1 MNIFLY
7 NRYRKIYKTNIS
19 LLYVIYKKQKVYITD
34 YFKKNGVIKKV
45 HKHLIEQK
53 SKKIVGGAGDTLKIG
68 SFNVYAW
75 KGYYANRENF
85 KNKFNAL
92 IKGSGIELLLT
103 QEDEI
108 ENSDDTTESVKAY
121 SLKDRDGI
129 PTRFTF
135 DMCINSHNDG
145 QLSFYRGVTPRNAI
159 IIKDTKFGISIANL
173 HLEGGRFID
182 LELDDQTF
190 QNYLDIKLG
199 LLREV
204 LVFNP
209 DIVMGDFNSVYCTY
223 EDLLNSMYDAQ
234 NLYYDAKRNDDLKA
248 IKTEDENRGYTTN
261 LLKQYLYLQSD
272 LHLIKRCAD
281 RTSYEKRLSLDN
293 IISWNSQPFTLL
305 TKAGYVYIEPINI
318 KQGKKINPT
327 NFKGENVIDHAWVK
341 ETLLGKYDFRTE
353 IYDGFGPAV
362 YDLYGNMSDHKPLH
376 QPKRKMR
383 QKIIYLLLK

>member
-1 MNIFLY
+1 
-7 NRYRKIYKTNIS
+7 

-45 HKHLIEQK
+45 HKHLIQQK

-92 IKGSGIELLLT
+92 IKGRGIELLLT

-362 YDLYGNMSDHKPLH
+362 YDLYGNISDHKPLH